1 LALKTEDLLS
11 GQVLCA
17 LVNSLNISKFS
28 DLIGQPRANSP
39 PIWGAALIRCLTA
52 LSYLYRSYAA
62 LYPAAF
68 RSATCRRKWLM
79 QSPLG
84 ILSLPLFAPVIMHSL
99 GALIRRGSVS
109 RSAFHPA
116 GREEERKERGA
127 QGMAEGHLFPPA
139 SLFNFF

>member
-1 LALKTEDLLS
+1 LRGFSCQKLDAFALRHCLIYIVATLLF
-11 GQVLCA
+11 A
-17 LVNSLNISKFS
+17 L
-28 DLIGQPRANSP
+28 P
-39 PIWGAALIRCLTA
+39 PSAPLHAAGNGSFKA
-52 LSYLYRSYAA
+52 
-62 LYPAAF
+62 
-68 RSATCRRKWLM
+68 
-79 QSPLG
+79 QLG
-84 ILSLPLFAPVIMHSL
+84 ILSLPLFAPVIMHSS

>member
-1 LALKTEDLLS
+1 
-11 GQVLCA
+11 
-17 LVNSLNISKFS
+17 
-28 DLIGQPRANSP
+28 
-39 PIWGAALIRCLTA
+39 
-52 LSYLYRSYAA
+52 
-62 LYPAAF
+62 
-68 RSATCRRKWLM
+68 M

-84 ILSLPLFAPVIMHSL
+84 ILALPLFAPVLMHSL

-139 SLFNFF
+139 SLVSCLVYGFLWPGRCTAVLSPCTYFGANQFP